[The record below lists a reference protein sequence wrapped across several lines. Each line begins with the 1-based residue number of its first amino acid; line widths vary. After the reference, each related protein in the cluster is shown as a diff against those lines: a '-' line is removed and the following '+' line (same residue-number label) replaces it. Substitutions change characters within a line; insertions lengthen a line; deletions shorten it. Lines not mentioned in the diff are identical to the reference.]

1 MCKRR
6 SDAHHAQKS
15 QSSRLSKLRKTD
27 CDLRLKEYS
36 ETEMRMIMMGQPR
49 GYRDL
54 KKRPGVDFFGEANLA
69 GLTNLHNQ
77 AHFQI

>member
-1 MCKRR
+1 MKEV
-6 SDAHHAQKS
+6 SHGTSLLKNFSTGLDFGTHLS
-15 QSSRLSKLRKTD
+15 QCAPGSRGLLTHQ
-27 CDLRLKEYS
+27 
-36 ETEMRMIMMGQPR
+36 TPR

-54 KKRPGVDFFGEANLA
+54 KKRPRVDFFGEANLA